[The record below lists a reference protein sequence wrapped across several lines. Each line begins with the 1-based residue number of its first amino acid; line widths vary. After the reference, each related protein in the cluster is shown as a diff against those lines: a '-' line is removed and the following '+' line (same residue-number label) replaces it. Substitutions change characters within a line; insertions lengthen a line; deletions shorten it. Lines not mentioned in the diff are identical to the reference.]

1 MTLKNIQ
8 IRAVQRTDLET
19 LQEIGKLTFAETFV
33 DDCEP
38 SDMEKYLEAKH
49 NLDLLKLELEN
60 PESQFFFAE
69 IKNEVIAYL
78 KINWGKAQ
86 KESKLKNA
94 LEVERLYVLSNFQRV
109 QVGQALMNKA
119 LAIATEENFEWL
131 WLGVWENNTKAIRF
145 YKKNGFVI
153 FDKHPFVVGT
163 DVQTD
168 VLMKRNLF
176 IKD

>member
-8 IRAVQRTDLET
+8 IRAVQRTDLKT
-19 LQEIGKLTFAETFV
+19 LQEIGKSTFAETFV
-33 DDCEP
+33 DDCDP
-38 SDMEKYLEAKH
+38 LDMEKYLEEKH
-49 NLDLLKLELEN
+49 NFDLLKFELEN

-69 IKNEVIAYL
+69 IENNVVAYL

-86 KESKLKNA
+86 TESKLKNA
-94 LEVERLYVLSNFQRV
+94 FEMERLYVLSDFQRMK
-109 QVGQALMNKA
+109 VGQVLMDKA
-119 LAIATEENFEWL
+119 LVIASERNFEWL

-176 IKD
+176 KD